1 MRLDAVAPGGL
12 FLFARIFRT
21 VDRMPAGREGGTT
34 GAWLRPSRVRRTI
47 ACMARSPDSFQ
58 RRRPDTQVMY
68 AVRYEDGRTAY
79 IRVDPETAR
88 HGNLVVMDV
97 ARERQEVGELPEGTI
112 TSVKQV
118 R

>member
-1 MRLDAVAPGGL
+1 MHRARDGDADKM
-12 FLFARIFRT
+12 I
-21 VDRMPAGREGGTT
+21 AGRDGGTI

-47 ACMARSPDSFQ
+47 VRMARSPHSFQ
-58 RRRPDTQVMY
+58 RRRPDTQVMF

-118 R
+118 RLACCGAR

>member
-1 MRLDAVAPGGL
+1 MRARGSSAEDTSGQQRTVPLTPKEHCFRMARLPGG
-12 FLFARIFRT
+12 F
-21 VDRMPAGREGGTT
+21 P
-34 GAWLRPSRVRRTI
+34 
-47 ACMARSPDSFQ
+47 
-58 RRRPDTQVMY
+58 RRPDPQVLF

-79 IRVDPETAR
+79 IRVDPETAW

-97 ARERQEVGELPEGTI
+97 AQERQEVGELPEGTI

>member
-1 MRLDAVAPGGL
+1 
-12 FLFARIFRT
+12 
-21 VDRMPAGREGGTT
+21 
-34 GAWLRPSRVRRTI
+34 
-47 ACMARSPDSFQ
+47 MARSPDSFQ

-97 ARERQEVGELPEGTI
+97 ARERQEVGELPEGTDRTGQTAVVDSHRWAI
-112 TSVKQV
+112 TD
-118 R
+118 